1 MAEQSGVQSVE
12 RAFDLIELMCKNG
25 EMSVTALSAGTGLH
39 KTTVCRLLGTL
50 TMLGY
55 VRQSSR
61 TGHYGL
67 TLKFLKISSGL
78 LGSYDIRRRARP
90 MFERLSR
97 SCGETVH
104 LVSRDGAN
112 IVYID
117 KFESQKSSVR
127 MVSQIGLSLPM
138 VCTAVGKAI
147 LATLPDSEVRAVWDA
162 SPHVKKTGFTITEYD
177 SFVKELDTVRLKGYA
192 VDNEENELGVRCVA
206 AAIADIDGQYTH
218 AFSVSA
224 PKDRMDDETLEKYS
238 DLVLRTRDEIENSS
252 L

>member
-1 MAEQSGVQSVE
+1 MTEQSGVQSVE
-12 RAFDLIELMCKNG
+12 RAFELIELMCKNG
-25 EMSVTALSAGTGLH
+25 EMSVTALSLGTGLH

-50 TMLGY
+50 SALGY
-55 VRQSSR
+55 VSQNAR

-67 TLKFLKISSGL
+67 TLKFLKISSCL
-78 LGSYDIRRRARP
+78 LGRYDIRRHARP
-90 MFERLSR
+90 MFEKLSR
-97 SCGETVH
+97 ICGETVH
-104 LVSRDGAN
+104 LVSREDSN

-138 VCTAVGKAI
+138 ICTGVGKAI
-147 LATLPDSEVRAVWDA
+147 LAKLDDSEIKAVWD
-162 SPHVKKTGFTITEYD
+162 SSKHERKTEYTIID
-177 SFVKELDTVRLKGYA
+177 YESFTKEIDRIRRQGYA

-206 AAIADIDGQYTH
+206 AAIAGTDGPCRY

-224 PKDRMDDETLEKYS
+224 PTTRMNDQTLAEYAK
-238 DLVLRTRDEIENSS
+238 LVLKTRDEIENSA

>member
-78 LGSYDIRRRARP
+78 LGSYDFSMSRMLEKALNAVFRPKLRARKG
-90 MFERLSR
+90 S
-97 SCGETVH
+97 
-104 LVSRDGAN
+104 DG
-112 IVYID
+112 
-117 KFESQKSSVR
+117 K
-127 MVSQIGLSLPM
+127 
-138 VCTAVGKAI
+138 
-147 LATLPDSEVRAVWDA
+147 
-162 SPHVKKTGFTITEYD
+162 
-177 SFVKELDTVRLKGYA
+177 
-192 VDNEENELGVRCVA
+192 
-206 AAIADIDGQYTH
+206 
-218 AFSVSA
+218 
-224 PKDRMDDETLEKYS
+224 
-238 DLVLRTRDEIENSS
+238 
-252 L
+252 